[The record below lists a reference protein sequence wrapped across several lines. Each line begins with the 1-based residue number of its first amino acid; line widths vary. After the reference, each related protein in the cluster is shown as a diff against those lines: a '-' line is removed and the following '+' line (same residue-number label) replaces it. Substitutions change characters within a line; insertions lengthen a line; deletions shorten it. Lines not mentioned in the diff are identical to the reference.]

1 MSNFTPN
8 CYFVGYDGVSIYGKT
23 ELSYE
28 AFSCIPSL
36 HSFQVQFRTQDVI
49 HLLRA
54 DGLGAVVQL
63 FDQPFDY
70 ANPPELV
77 ILNIARAGF
86 EWIKRDE

>member
-1 MSNFTPN
+1 MSDFTPN
-8 CYFVGYDGVSIYGKT
+8 CYFVGHDGIPIYGKT

-28 AFSCIPSL
+28 VFNRIPSL
-36 HSFQVQFRTQDVI
+36 HSFQIQFRTQDVI

-54 DGLGAVVQL
+54 NGLGAIEQISGQL
-63 FDQPFDY
+63 FDY